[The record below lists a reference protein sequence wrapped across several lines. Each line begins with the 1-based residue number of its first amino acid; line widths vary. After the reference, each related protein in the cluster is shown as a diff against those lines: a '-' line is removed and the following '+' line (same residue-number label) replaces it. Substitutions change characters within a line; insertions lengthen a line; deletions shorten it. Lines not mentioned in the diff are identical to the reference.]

1 MQNTQNID
9 RKRLLV
15 VFIPGIL
22 IVAIFLFF
30 ISRNSKCEKLL
41 SKNIGMAQKSYS
53 YYSEEHML
61 GNGERAV
68 STGFYLNYN
77 GKKYKVT
84 TKQFAKPIAIGT
96 PIIIRFIH
104 ESPDCNEILWD
115 SVFVHENVK
124 YEYFYVEEKGYDCKM
139 TKIVN

>member
-1 MQNTQNID
+1 MQNIQNID

-15 VFIPGIL
+15 VFIPGIF
-22 IVAIFLFF
+22 IMAIFLFF
-30 ISRNSKCEKLL
+30 IFRNTKCEKLL
-41 SKNIGMAQKSYS
+41 SKNSGMQKKAYS

-61 GNGERAV
+61 GNGTRAV

-77 GKKYKVT
+77 GRKYKVT
-84 TKQFAKPIAIGT
+84 TKKFAEPIAIGT
-96 PIIIRFIH
+96 PIIVRFIP

-124 YEYFYVEEKGYDCKM
+124 YEYFYVEGKGYDCKL
-139 TKIVN
+139 TKIEN